1 MPGPQKKPNAPCG
14 ALFTVLRLY
23 SAVIGTAV
31 AFGTEVVLFI
41 LLGHWLDTKWNC
53 QPWLT
58 VVGAVVGFSLG
69 VYQLVLAVRWLLQN
83 R

>member
-1 MPGPQKKPNAPCG
+1 MSGPQKKPRVPSG
-14 ALFTVLRLY
+14 AMLTVVRLY
-23 SAVIGTAV
+23 SVVLGAVL

-41 LLGHWLDTKWNC
+41 LLGHWLDTRWDC

-58 VVGAVVGFSLG
+58 IAGSVLG
-69 VYQLVLAVRWLLQN
+69 LGLGLYQLVLAVRWLLRN